1 MMDSLKNILSLAYDA
16 LVLVLKK
23 YWKRKLF
30 NIHFGRLKS
39 QEFHRI
45 EETSRDLC
53 LSLQNFLIY
62 LLALKQ

>member
-1 MMDSLKNILSLAYDA
+1 MEDFQTESKASYYQVVMDSLKNILSLAYDA

-39 QEFHRI
+39 
-45 EETSRDLC
+45 
-53 LSLQNFLIY
+53 
-62 LLALKQ
+62 